1 MAEDKRQ
8 KELARLYG
16 GSQLRAQ
23 IAHSEVRSRTKETA
37 MARIKRQAD
46 VASGAHH
53 QRTEESLVLG
63 GFAIVL
69 VVGGALMVLVL
80 GSGPA
85 TLGMGIILLVFGIF
99 LLLYK
104 GLGVLDNWL
113 KRE

>member
-1 MAEDKRQ
+1 MAGDKRQ

-23 IAHSEVRSRTKETA
+23 ITEAEVRAHTKETA
-37 MARIKRQAD
+37 MARIKRQSD
-46 VASGAHH
+46 IASGAHH
-53 QRTEESLVLG
+53 ERTEESLVLG

-85 TLGMGIILLVFGIF
+85 ALGIGIILLVFGIF

-104 GLGVLDNWL
+104 GLGILDAWL